1 MWKFWLPWTI
11 DAVVAGI
18 ALFFFFWGLA
28 DGTVSSFNAGIWAAL
43 LGTLAIV
50 VGGSLW
56 LKVTGRRAL
65 GITLALVLAVPGLLV
80 GLFFLALIIA
90 NPRWN

>member
-18 ALFFFFWGLA
+18 VLFFFFWGLA

-43 LGTLAIV
+43 LGALAIV

>member
-11 DAVVAGI
+11 DAVVAAI

-43 LGTLAIV
+43 LGALAIV

>member
-18 ALFFFFWGLA
+18 VLFFFFWGLA
-28 DGTVSSFNAGIWAAL
+28 DGTVSSFNAGIWTVLLAAL
-43 LGTLAIV
+43 AVV

>member
-11 DAVVAGI
+11 DAVVAAI

-28 DGTVSSFNAGIWAAL
+28 DGTVSSFNAGIWTVL
-43 LGTLAIV
+43 LGSLAVV

-56 LKVTGRRAL
+56 LKSTGRRAL
-65 GITLALVLAVPGLLV
+65 GIALALLLAVPGFLV
-80 GLFFLALIIA
+80 GLFFLALIVA

>member
-1 MWKFWLPWTI
+1 MWKFWLPWSI
-11 DAVVAGI
+11 DAVVAAI

-28 DGTVSSFNAGIWAAL
+28 DGTVSSFNAGIWAML
-43 LGTLAIV
+43 LGSLAIV

-65 GITLALVLAVPGLLV
+65 GIALALVLAVPGLLV

>member
-28 DGTVSSFNAGIWAAL
+28 DGTVSPFNAGIWAAL
-43 LGTLAIV
+43 LGGLGVV

-56 LKVTGRRAL
+56 LKSTGRRGL
-65 GITLALVLAVPGLLV
+65 GIALALVLAVPGLLM
-80 GLFFLALIIA
+80 GLFFLVLIVA

>member
-11 DAVVAGI
+11 DTVVAGI

-43 LGTLAIV
+43 LGALAIV

>member
-11 DAVVAGI
+11 DAVVAAI
-18 ALFFFFWGLA
+18 VLFFFFWGLA
-28 DGTVSSFNAGIWAAL
+28 DGTVSSFNAGIWTVLLAAL
-43 LGTLAIV
+43 AVV

>member
-11 DAVVAGI
+11 DAIVAAI
-18 ALFFFFWGLA
+18 ALFFFLWGLE
-28 DGTVSSFNAGIWAAL
+28 DGTVSSRNAGIWAML
-43 LGTLAIV
+43 LASLAIV

-56 LKVTGRRAL
+56 LKSTGRRGL
-65 GITLALVLAVPGLLV
+65 GIALALLLAVPGLLV

-90 NPRWN
+90 QPRWN

>member
-11 DAVVAGI
+11 DAIVAAI
-18 ALFFFFWGLA
+18 ALYFFCWGLL
-28 DGTVSSFNAGIWAAL
+28 DGTVSSRNAGIWAML
-43 LGTLAIV
+43 LAALAIV

-56 LKVTGRRAL
+56 LKSTGRRGL
-65 GITLALVLAVPGLLV
+65 GIALALVLAVPGFLV

>member
-28 DGTVSSFNAGIWAAL
+28 DGTVSSFTAGLWAAL
-43 LGTLAIV
+43 LGALAIV

>member
-28 DGTVSSFNAGIWAAL
+28 DGTVSSFNAGIWTVLLAAL
-43 LGTLAIV
+43 AVV

>member
-1 MWKFWLPWTI
+1 MWKFWLPWAI

-28 DGTVSSFNAGIWAAL
+28 DGTVSSFNAGIWAML
-43 LGTLAIV
+43 LGSLAAV

-56 LKVTGRRAL
+56 LNLSGRRAL
-65 GITLALVLAVPGLLV
+65 GIALALVLAVPGLLM
-80 GLFFLALIIA
+80 GLFFVVLIIA